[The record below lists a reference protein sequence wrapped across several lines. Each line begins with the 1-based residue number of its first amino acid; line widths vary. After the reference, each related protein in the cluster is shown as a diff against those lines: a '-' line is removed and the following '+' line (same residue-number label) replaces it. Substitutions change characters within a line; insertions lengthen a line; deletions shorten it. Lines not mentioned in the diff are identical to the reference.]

1 MCVCICSL
9 LQFRVSP
16 FISCVDLCI
25 CVCVC
30 VCVCVFANTNKH
42 ITGSPPRCCAEMHQS
57 ICRITSGR
65 VPLSPDQHYSVGFR
79 GVCVCVCVCVCVFAL
94 ISLFFKLRMPEEG
107 GITGRRGQKVAFCS
121 GSGLKRNPSLK
132 HLQRRR
138 FVFLSRWGEN
148 TSCSVTPMPVK
159 TDENL
164 N

>member
-1 MCVCICSL
+1 MCICPDLTL
-9 LQFRVSP
+9 LQ
-16 FISCVDLCI
+16 
-25 CVCVC
+25 
-30 VCVCVFANTNKH
+30 AAH
-42 ITGSPPRCCAEMHQS
+42 AE
-57 ICRITSGR
+57 
-65 VPLSPDQHYSVGFR
+65 
-79 GVCVCVCVCVCVFAL
+79 
-94 ISLFFKLRMPEEG
+94 EEG